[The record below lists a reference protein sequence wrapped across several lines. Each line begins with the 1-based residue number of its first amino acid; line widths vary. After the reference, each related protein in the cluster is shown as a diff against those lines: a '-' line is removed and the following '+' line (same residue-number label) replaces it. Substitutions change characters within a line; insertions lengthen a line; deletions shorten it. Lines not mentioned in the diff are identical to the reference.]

1 MVKNM
6 INIWAI
12 LVITVIYFILG
23 ALWFTPFLFGKAWA
37 KALNFNLDERN
48 PKPKH
53 FIGAL
58 TSSFITTLF
67 LAFLLELIGTYDIFI
82 GFIVAVIIG
91 IGFVLPIGLIDVL
104 FEDKN
109 VKAYL
114 IDAGYHIV
122 ALIIAGLIL
131 GAWQI

>member
-1 MVKNM
+1 M
-6 INIWAI
+6 WAN
-12 LVITVIYFILG
+12 
-23 ALWFTPFLFGKAWA
+23 
-37 KALNFNLDERN
+37 ALNFNLDERN

-67 LAFLLELIGTYDIFI
+67 LALLLELIGTYDILI

-122 ALIIAGLIL
+122 ALIMAGLIL

>member
-1 MVKNM
+1 M
-6 INIWAI
+6 
-12 LVITVIYFILG
+12 
-23 ALWFTPFLFGKAWA
+23 
-37 KALNFNLDERN
+37 
-48 PKPKH
+48 
-53 FIGAL
+53 
-58 TSSFITTLF
+58 
-67 LAFLLELIGTYDIFI
+67 
-82 GFIVAVIIG
+82 IIG

>member
-23 ALWFTPFLFGKAWA
+23 GLWFTPFLFGKAWA

-53 FIGAL
+53 FISAL
-58 TSSFITTLF
+58 IANFITTLF
-67 LAFLLELIGTYDIFI
+67 LALLLELIGFYDLLIAL
-82 GFIVAVIIG
+82 IVAVIIG
-91 IGFVLPIGLIDVL
+91 IGFVLPIGLIDVI
-104 FEDKN
+104 FEEKN
-109 VKAYL
+109 FKAYL

-122 ALIIAGLIL
+122 GIIIAGLIL

>member
-1 MVKNM
+1 M